1 MLTLVIDLA
10 THAKE
15 IEGPGLARLVT
26 LFMRLQL

>member
-15 IEGPGLARLVT
+15 VKGPGLVRLVT
-26 LFMRLQL
+26 LFVSLQL